1 MKKMS
6 KGGIGGKANPNSSGV
21 FSAIKKSAGK
31 SSGGVNANAKYTK
44 ISAGKS
50 SGHVNKPVP
59 APKRQGATQMR
70 RGY

>member
-31 SSGGVNANAKYTK
+31 SSGGVNPNAKYTK

-59 APKRQGATQMR
+59 MPKKKNTVMK
-70 RGY
+70 RGF